1 MSERFT
7 ILDLKNG
14 DGEVTNTLI
23 CDNGKSI
30 TNKDAVAILNAHD
43 KSMSNK
49 NRTLQGYRER
59 EELFQRVIGGLL
71 AYLQLRCN
79 NDLVWDWGE

>member
-14 DGEVTNTLI
+14 DGEVTHTVI

-30 TNKDAVAILNAHD
+30 TNKDAVAILNAY
-43 KSMSNK
+43 SLIYGWIITSP
-49 NRTLQGYRER
+49 T
-59 EELFQRVIGGLL
+59 
-71 AYLQLRCN
+71 
-79 NDLVWDWGE
+79 